1 MTDATAKPPTQNRAS
16 RNQVSPTNLGLS
28 HPRPTGRRQAADKAA
43 FGRTPRSSRFPA
55 ILPHTPSRP
64 HATTNLANRPP
75 RAHGPLR
82 SLPAMSAFPAT
93 DEPRTH
99 LGHLPSSPADDLRAL
114 DPLRSLPAMST
125 FPATDEA
132 RTNLGRSPSS
142 PTDGLLAHHP
152 LRSSSAMAAFTQPM
166 EPGHTSGARP
176 PLVHH
181 RRVTDHRC
189 PLLPSLPLPANL
201 TLLFQQDAPLPS

>member
-1 MTDATAKPPTQNRAS
+1 MAALPATDEARTHLGRLPSSPADDLALTARSDHSRPCRHFRQPMSPDTSRAS
-16 RNQVSPTNLGLS
+16 
-28 HPRPTGRRQAADKAA
+28 
-43 FGRTPRSSRFPA
+43 A
-55 ILPHTPSRP
+55 IL
-64 HATTNLANRPP
+64 ANKPP

-82 SLPAMSAFPAT
+82 LLPAMSAFPAT

-125 FPATDEA
+125 FPATDET

-189 PLLPSLPLPANL
+189 PLLPLLPGKSNAPFPTRRTSPVMTNDRVSPLSPLP
-201 TLLFQQDAPLPS
+201 